1 MVIKQAWGNEECTQ
15 NLILNLKGID
25 RVGDLGVNVFVTEV
39 GCMDLD
45 CVSNIFE

>member
-1 MVIKQAWGNEECTQ
+1 MGKWEMHTEFNFKPEG
-15 NLILNLKGID
+15 K
-25 RVGDLGVNVFVTEV
+25 GDLGVNVFVTEV